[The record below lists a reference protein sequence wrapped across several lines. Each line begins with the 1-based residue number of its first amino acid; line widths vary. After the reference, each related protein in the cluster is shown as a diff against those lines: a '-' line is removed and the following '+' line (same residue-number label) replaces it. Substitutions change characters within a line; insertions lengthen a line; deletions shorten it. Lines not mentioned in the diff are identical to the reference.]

1 MIWKIGYRYD
11 TGTEPQIKCLCIL
24 GSLSISLSLS
34 LSLSQ
39 AFLTSGQQL
48 KNIPKNEFLED
59 NKKFNNW
66 KPCPKLWL

>member
-1 MIWKIGYRYD
+1 MEDRIPLRHRY
-11 TGTEPQIKCLCIL
+11 GTPNKVPVYPRF
-24 GSLSISLSLS
+24 SLYLSLS